1 MSDADRPAPVSSAD
15 NSASVSSADNSDTD
29 VPEQFRIRQAKRE
42 RLLAEGKDPYPVA
55 VPRTHSLAD
64 IRAAYA
70 DLAPDAA
77 TGDIVGVTGR
87 VVFARN
93 SGKLCFATLQ
103 EGDGTHLQAMV
114 SLAGVGEEALE
125 QWKTEV
131 DLGDIVFVHGEVI
144 SSRRGELSV
153 LADSW
158 QMASKALR
166 PLPVAHKEM
175 SEESRVRQRYVDLIV
190 RPQARTVARQRIAV
204 VRAVRN
210 ALERRGFL
218 EVETPMLQTLAG
230 GAAARPFVT
239 HSNALDTDLFLRIA
253 PELFLKR
260 CVVGGL
266 EKVFELNRVFR
277 NEGADSTHSPEFA
290 MLETYQAWGTY
301 DDSAIVTRELIQEVA
316 DEAVGT
322 RQVPLPDG
330 TIYDLDG
337 EWPSIQMYPSLSQ
350 ALGEEITPDTSLEY
364 LLAIAD
370 RLGVEIPRDRGYGHG
385 KLVEELWE
393 HTVGN
398 SFVVSDIRQG
408 FPGRD
413 HTADTSAPQ
422 HPRGDRKMGSL
433 CPWHRVGNRL
443 LRTRRPRCPART
455 VRSAGQGGG
464 RRRRRGNG
472 TRRGFPVRNGV
483 CDAPD
488 DRNGN
493 GYRSL
498 VDGSHRLVN
507 SGNGIVPDCSSPR
520 QLKRAERKH
529 VEYRAIMW
537 HIIRLGA
544 EFDNRL

>member
-1 MSDADRPAPVSSAD
+1 VSSAD
-15 NSASVSSADNSDTD
+15 TPDTDHTGVD
-29 VPEQFRIRQAKRE
+29 VPEQFRIRQGKRE
-42 RLLAEGKDPYPVA
+42 ALLAEGKDPYPVS
-55 VPRTHSLAD
+55 VPRTHSLAE
-64 IRAAYA
+64 IRAAYPDLPA
-70 DLAPDAA
+70 DAT

-103 EGDGTHLQAMV
+103 EGDGTHLQAMI
-114 SLAGVGEEALE
+114 SLAGVGEDALNA
-125 QWKTEV
+125 WKSEV

-239 HSNALDTDLFLRIA
+239 HSNALDTDLYLRIA

-266 EKVFELNRVFR
+266 EKVFELNRNFR

-301 DDSAIVTRELIQEVA
+301 DDSAIVTREVIQEVA
-316 DEAVGT
+316 DEAIGT

-337 EWPSIQMYPSLSQ
+337 EWASIQMYPSLSE

-370 RLGVEIPRDRGYGHG
+370 RLDVEIPRDRGYGHG
-385 KLVEELWE
+385 KLIEELWE

-398 SFVVSDIRQG
+398 TLWAPTFVKD
-408 FPGRD
+408 
-413 HTADTSAPQ
+413 
-422 HPRGDRKMGSL
+422 
-433 CPWHRVGNRL
+433 
-443 LRTRRPRCPART
+443 
-455 VRSAGQGGG
+455 
-464 RRRRRGNG
+464 
-472 TRRGFPVRNGV
+472 FPVETTPLTRQHRSIPGV
-483 CDAPD
+483 TEKWDLYVHGVELAT
-488 DRNGN
+488 
-493 GYRSL
+493 GYSEL
-498 VDGSHRLVN
+498 VDPIVQRERFEAQARAAAAGDDEAMALDEDFLAAMEYGMPPTTGTGMGIDRLMMVLTGL
-507 SGNGIVPDCSSPR
+507 SIRETVLFPIVR
-520 QLKRAERKH
+520 RH
-529 VEYRAIMW
+529 
-537 HIIRLGA
+537 G
-544 EFDNRL
+544 

>member
-1 MSDADRPAPVSSAD
+1 MSSAD
-15 NSASVSSADNSDTD
+15 VPEPDGGTD
-29 VPEQFRIRQAKRE
+29 VPEQFRIRQGKRE
-42 RLLAEGKDPYPVA
+42 RLLAEGHEPYPVA
-55 VPRTHSLAD
+55 VPRTHSLAK
-64 IRAAYA
+64 IRAAYP
-70 DLAPDAA
+70 DLAADAA
-77 TGDIVGVTGR
+77 TGDIVGVAGR

-103 EGDGTHLQAMV
+103 EGDGTQLQVMI
-114 SLAGVGEEALE
+114 SLAGVGDDSLEA
-125 QWKTEV
+125 WKTEV
-131 DLGDIVFVHGEVI
+131 DLGDIVFVHGEVM

-190 RPQARTVARQRIAV
+190 RPQARSVARQRIAV

-210 ALERRGFL
+210 GLERRGFL

-239 HSNALDTDLFLRIA
+239 HSNALDSDLYLRIA

-266 EKVFELNRVFR
+266 ERVFELNRVFR

-301 DDSAIVTRELIQEVA
+301 DDSAVITRELIQEVA
-316 DEAVGT
+316 DEAIGT
-322 RQVPLPDG
+322 RQVSLPDG

-337 EWPSIQMYPSLSQ
+337 EWPSIQMYPSLSE
-350 ALGEEITPDTSLEY
+350 ALGEEITPDTGLEY
-364 LLAIAD
+364 LLGIAD

-398 SFVVSDIRQG
+398 ALWAPTFVKDFPVETTPLTRQHRSM
-408 FPGRD
+408 PGVTEKWD
-413 HTADTSAPQ
+413 LYV
-422 HPRGDRKMGSL
+422 RGIELATGYSELVDPIIQRERFEAQARAAAAGDDEAMALDEDFLAAMEYAMPPTTGTGMGID
-433 CPWHRVGNRL
+433 RL
-443 LRTRRPRCPART
+443 LMVLTGLSIRETVLFPIVRRH
-455 VRSAGQGGG
+455 
-464 RRRRRGNG
+464 GN
-472 TRRGFPVRNGV
+472 
-483 CDAPD
+483 
-488 DRNGN
+488 
-493 GYRSL
+493 
-498 VDGSHRLVN
+498 
-507 SGNGIVPDCSSPR
+507 
-520 QLKRAERKH
+520 
-529 VEYRAIMW
+529 
-537 HIIRLGA
+537 
-544 EFDNRL
+544 

>member
-1 MSDADRPAPVSSAD
+1 M
-15 NSASVSSADNSDTD
+15 
-29 VPEQFRIRQAKRE
+29 
-42 RLLAEGKDPYPVA
+42 
-55 VPRTHSLAD
+55 
-64 IRAAYA
+64 
-70 DLAPDAA
+70 
-77 TGDIVGVTGR
+77 
-87 VVFARN
+87 
-93 SGKLCFATLQ
+93 
-103 EGDGTHLQAMV
+103 
-114 SLAGVGEEALE
+114 
-125 QWKTEV
+125 
-131 DLGDIVFVHGEVI
+131 FVHGEVI

-239 HSNALDTDLFLRIA
+239 HSNALDIDLFLRIA

-316 DEAVGT
+316 DEAIGT

-337 EWPSIQMYPSLSQ
+337 EWPSIQMYPSLSE

-370 RLGVEIPRDRGYGHG
+370 RLDVEIPRDRGYGHG

-398 SFVVSDIRQG
+398 ALWSPTFVKDFPVETTPLTRQHRSI
-408 FPGRD
+408 PGVTEKWDLYVRGIELATGYSELVD
-413 HTADTSAPQ
+413 PVVQRERFEAQARAAAAGDDEAMALDEDFLSAMEYAMP
-422 HPRGDRKMGSL
+422 PTTGTGMG
-433 CPWHRVGNRL
+433 VDRL
-443 LRTRRPRCPART
+443 LMVLTGLSIRETVLFPIVRRH
-455 VRSAGQGGG
+455 
-464 RRRRRGNG
+464 GN
-472 TRRGFPVRNGV
+472 
-483 CDAPD
+483 
-488 DRNGN
+488 
-493 GYRSL
+493 
-498 VDGSHRLVN
+498 
-507 SGNGIVPDCSSPR
+507 
-520 QLKRAERKH
+520 
-529 VEYRAIMW
+529 
-537 HIIRLGA
+537 
-544 EFDNRL
+544 